1 MNINFWK
8 NDYIKRFDLDEKARV
23 ILDYLCAYSEEGA
36 EELFK
41 NEYEEDIH
49 RDEIIND
56 YYKKYGRN
64 KLNELL
70 VEIDFDIL
78 DAKEIIKY
86 RQNSEQKNKPKCAL
100 IGQDGN
106 IFNLMGIASRVLK
119 ENNMREEAKEMS
131 NKIINSHSYDEALS
145 IIGEYVEI
153 TDQAGLVDEEEWE

>member
-1 MNINFWK
+1 MNINYGLTGSNK
-8 NDYIKRFDLDEKARV
+8 YKDDLTIV
-23 ILDYLCAYSEEGA
+23 SI
-36 EELFK
+36 K
-41 NEYEEDIH
+41 NEDIKNLGA
-49 RDEIIND
+49 IIIPRFQVGGRWFDDIVNNNVCREQSKQQ
-56 YYKKYGRN
+56 KKT
-64 KLNELL
+64 
-70 VEIDFDIL
+70 
-78 DAKEIIKY
+78 
-86 RQNSEQKNKPKCAL
+86 KPKCAL